1 MDFQERL
8 YTLRRRAGLSQEGL
22 ANQLG
27 VTRQAVQKWEAGTA
41 RPDLENLVAL
51 ARQFD
56 VSLDYLVTG
65 EESVPRPQAEPGC
78 QRSYADPYVFEYK
91 SKRTLFGI
99 PLVHVRLGYRR
110 PTVAKGI
117 FAVGNVAVGV
127 FTLGAISTGIFS
139 FGGISLGL
147 LLALGGLGIGGIA
160 LGGCAIGLIALG
172 GAAIGI
178 FSMGGGAVGMYA
190 VGGGAFASKIAI
202 GDSASGPLAI
212 GRSAVSGAV
221 TLRPDAD
228 PDVIRAAISQ
238 ASPHLPQWIQDFFLS
253 MAQLL

>member
-99 PLVHVRLGYRR
+99 RWCMSGWATDAPQLQKEFLPSATWRWAFLRWVPFR
-110 PTVAKGI
+110 PG
-117 FAVGNVAVGV
+117 F
-127 FTLGAISTGIFS
+127 FH
-139 FGGISLGL
+139 
-147 LLALGGLGIGGIA
+147 
-160 LGGCAIGLIALG
+160 
-172 GAAIGI
+172 
-178 FSMGGGAVGMYA
+178 
-190 VGGGAFASKIAI
+190 
-202 GDSASGPLAI
+202 SAEFRSGFFWL
-212 GRSAVSGAV
+212 SA
-221 TLRPDAD
+221 D
-228 PDVIRAAISQ
+228 
-238 ASPHLPQWIQDFFLS
+238 
-253 MAQLL
+253 